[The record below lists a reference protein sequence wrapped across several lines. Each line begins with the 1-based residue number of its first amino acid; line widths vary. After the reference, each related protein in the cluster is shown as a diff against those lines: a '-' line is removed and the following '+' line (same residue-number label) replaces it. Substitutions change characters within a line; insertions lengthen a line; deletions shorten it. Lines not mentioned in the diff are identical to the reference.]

1 MRALRSMRFRVIQA
15 VAWTI
20 VGVIAVASGSQFG
33 YLMIVLAVVYALRFI
48 VWPSVLAS
56 RLE

>member
-1 MRALRSMRFRVIQA
+1 MRSMRFRVIQA